1 MRARPAIATENR
13 PTDPAWAGDSSR
25 LLYEDHVAQVKRWA
39 YRLAGPSADLEDLV
53 HDIFVIALSK
63 GFQGRGNATVD
74 TWLFAITDKVVRGKR
89 RRRRMRELLLGRHRD
104 DLVPAAPSTPQQNVE
119 QHEQLVRLYRALD
132 RLSDR
137 DRTTLV
143 LYELED
149 LSGERVA
156 ELTGSTVGAVWVR
169 LHRGRERLAALL
181 AEEEEEEERQVETR
195 QVDAKKVAEAAK

>member
-1 MRARPAIATENR
+1 MRAGPAIATEK
-13 PTDPAWAGDSSR
+13 PLTEDSWSGGSAK
-25 LLYEDHVAQVKRWA
+25 LLYEEHLAQVKRWA
-39 YRLAGPSADLEDLV
+39 YRLAGPCADLEDLV
-53 HDIFVIALSK
+53 HDIFVVALSK
-63 GFQGRGNATVD
+63 TFHGRGDATVD

-104 DLVPAAPSTPQQNVE
+104 DLVPPAPSTPQQDVE
-119 QHEQLVRLYRALD
+119 HREQLVRLYGALD
-132 RLSDR
+132 RLCDR

-181 AEEEEEEERQVETR
+181 AEEEEQHETR
-195 QVDAKKVAEAAK
+195 KGEEAAK